1 MAMPSLAASR
11 IGLGCLVCGLLALG
25 GALPVGG
32 QKAPPGQNTQEV
44 AVSVVPA
51 ERRPITQT
59 LDFVGRLDAPER
71 VDVRAR
77 VKGVLEEVAFRE
89 GDTVKEGARLYRIE
103 RQLFDADVEQAQG
116 TLERAKAELSLAIIQ
131 HKRAQDLMDRNAG
144 TVVARDQ
151 AVAQE
156 AQSRGAVLSAEA
168 NLQTAKINL
177 GYTDIIAPI
186 TGRIGRTA
194 VTKGNIVGPDSGVL
208 ATIVSQDPMH
218 VTFPVSQ
225 RELMAA
231 RKASKSRDPSAI
243 DVRVRFSDG
252 TLYEQVGKI
261 NFVDVTVDRMTDT
274 VTVRADIPNPDNI
287 LIDGQLVKVE
297 LQMGEPQERV
307 LVPQAALIADQA
319 GVYVFVVEDGK
330 AVVRRISVKGDAG
343 TDVVVTAGLSGGEQV
358 VTDGFQSLRPG
369 MAVRATPAPVLR
381 DGS

>member
-1 MAMPSLAASR
+1 MPSLAASR
-11 IGLGCLVCGLLALG
+11 IALGWLLCGLLAMGCLSPLR
-25 GALPVGG
+25 A
-32 QKAPPGQNTQEV
+32 QNTQEI

-51 ERRPITQT
+51 ERRPVSQS
-59 LDFVGRLDAPER
+59 LDFVGRLEAPER

-77 VKGVLEEVAFRE
+77 VKGVLEEVSFRE
-89 GDTVKEGARLYRIE
+89 GDTVQEGARLYRIE

-116 TLERAKAELSLAIIQ
+116 ALERAKAELSLAVIQ
-131 HKRAQDLMDRNAG
+131 RQRAQDLVARNAG

-151 AVAQE
+151 AVAHE
-156 AQSRGAVLSAEA
+156 AQSKGAVTSAQA

-194 VTKGNIVGPDSGVL
+194 VTRGNIVGPDSGVL

-231 RKASKSRDPSAI
+231 RKASKSSDPSAI

-261 NFVDVTVDRMTDT
+261 KFVDVTVDRLTDT
-274 VTVRADIPNPDNI
+274 VTVRADIPNPANL

-297 LQMGEPQERV
+297 LQMGEPEERV

-319 GVYVFVVEDGK
+319 GIYVFVVEDGK
-330 AVVRRISVKGDAG
+330 AVVRRITVKGDAG
-343 TDVVVTAGLSGGEQV
+343 TDVIVTAGLSGGEQV

-369 MAVRATPAPVLR
+369 MAVRASPAPVLR

>member
-1 MAMPSLAASR
+1 MPSLAASR
-11 IGLGCLVCGLLALG
+11 IALGWLLCGLLAMGCLSPLR
-25 GALPVGG
+25 A
-32 QKAPPGQNTQEV
+32 QNTQEI

-51 ERRPITQT
+51 ERRPVSQS
-59 LDFVGRLDAPER
+59 LDFVGRLEAPER

-77 VKGVLEEVAFRE
+77 VKGVLEEVSFRE
-89 GDTVKEGARLYRIE
+89 GDTVQEGARLYRIE

-116 TLERAKAELSLAIIQ
+116 ALERAKAELSLAVIQ
-131 HKRAQDLMDRNAG
+131 RQRAQDLVARNAG

-151 AVAQE
+151 AVAHE
-156 AQSRGAVLSAEA
+156 AQSKGAVTSAQA

-194 VTKGNIVGPDSGVL
+194 VTRGNIVGPDSGVL

-231 RKASKSRDPSAI
+231 RKASKSSDPSAI

-261 NFVDVTVDRMTDT
+261 KFVDVTVDRLTDT
-274 VTVRADIPNPDNI
+274 VTVRADIPNPANL

-297 LQMGEPQERV
+297 LQMGEPEERV

-319 GVYVFVVEDGK
+319 GIYVFVVEDGK
-330 AVVRRISVKGDAG
+330 AVVRRITVKGDAG
-343 TDVVVTAGLSGGEQV
+343 TDVILTAGLSGGEQV

-369 MAVRATPAPVLR
+369 MAVRASPAPVLR

>member
-1 MAMPSLAASR
+1 MPSSAASR
-11 IGLGCLVCGLLALG
+11 TGPCWLLCGLLAMGCL
-25 GALPVGG
+25 
-32 QKAPPGQNTQEV
+32 APLRAQNTAQEV
-44 AVSVVPA
+44 AVSTMTA

-59 LDFVGRLDAPER
+59 LDFVGRLDALER

-77 VKGVLEEVAFRE
+77 VKGVLEEVLFRE
-89 GDTVKEGARLYRIE
+89 GDTVKAGTPLYRIE
-103 RQLFDADVEQAQG
+103 KQLFDADVEQEQG
-116 TLERAKAELSLAIIQ
+116 ALERVKAELSLAIIQ
-131 HKRAQDLMDRNAG
+131 RQRAQDLLARNAG

-151 AVAQE
+151 AVAHE
-156 AQSRGAVLSAEA
+156 AKSKAEVTSAEA
-168 NLQTAKINL
+168 KLQTAKINL
-177 GYTDIIAPI
+177 GYTDITTPI

-194 VTKGNIVGPDSGVL
+194 VTKGNIVGPNSGVL

-231 RKASKSRDPSAI
+231 RKASKSNDASAI

-252 TLYEQVGKI
+252 TLYDQVGKI
-261 NFVDVTVDRMTDT
+261 KFVDVTVDRLTDT
-274 VTVRADIPNPDNI
+274 VIVRADIPNPVGL

-319 GVYVFVVEDGK
+319 GIYVFVVEDGK
-330 AVVRRISVKGDAG
+330 AVVRRITVKGDAG
-343 TDVVVTAGLSGGEQV
+343 TDVIVTAGLSGGEQV

-369 MAVRATPAPVLR
+369 MAVRASPAPVLR